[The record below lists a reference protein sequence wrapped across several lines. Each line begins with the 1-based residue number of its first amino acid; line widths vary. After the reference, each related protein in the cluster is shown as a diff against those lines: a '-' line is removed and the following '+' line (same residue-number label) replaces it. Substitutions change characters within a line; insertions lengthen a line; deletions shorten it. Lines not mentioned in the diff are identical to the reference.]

1 MKTGGVIV
9 TPFFFFGKT
18 LLVEVKMGP
27 EVVGPLE
34 GHALGRRVLGLS
46 CVSPFLTQLESKAWK

>member
-1 MKTGGVIV
+1 MKSGGVVVPPFSIFEK
-9 TPFFFFGKT
+9 TP
-18 LLVEVKMGP
+18 LVEVKMRP

-46 CVSPFLTQLESKAWK
+46 CVSLFLTPLESKA